1 MREFA
6 QPKEIDRNIN
16 NNIDINTYLLSDIVL
31 IQNWLH
37 RSNLLCKMCK
47 NFNQNPNK
55 RNYDDS
61 TKRRRKTL
69 NSDSRLKTDRC
80 WSPG

>member
-31 IQNWLH
+31 IQN
-37 RSNLLCKMCK
+37 
-47 NFNQNPNK
+47 
-55 RNYDDS
+55 
-61 TKRRRKTL
+61 
-69 NSDSRLKTDRC
+69 
-80 WSPG
+80 